1 MIKTKRG
8 LDLPIDG
15 APRQEVSEGPEISRI
30 GIVGYDFP
38 GVKPSMHVSVGERVV
53 PGQPLFSDKK
63 IPDLKIC
70 SPLSGEIS
78 AINRGEKRVLESVE
92 ITIDSGRF
100 GPLFDP
106 IERSKILELGRE
118 RVLNQLVESG
128 QWLAFKGRPYGR
140 SVPPQGKA
148 PEAIFVTSADTR
160 PLCPRPSIV
169 INQRPEEYL
178 AGIDVISVLTEGA
191 VFVCSNQEDSIP
203 VSRNVKVINESFSG
217 PHPAGN
223 AGTHIHFLHPV
234 HLNRSVWQIGYQDV
248 IAIGSFFLSGC
259 IDPYRIVSLAGPRVS
274 DPLLYRTLQG
284 ASISEL
290 TGGKILGTENRVI
303 SGSVIDGRRAAGP
316 TAFLGRFH
324 NQVSVIREGLERDL
338 LEFVSPGANKFS
350 LTNLFLG
357 SFRKMNFDMSTS
369 TEGSPRSIYPLGT
382 YERTMPLDILATPL
396 LKALVV
402 DDLEAAIDL
411 GALELEEEDIALCTF
426 ACPGKYEY
434 GPYLRQMLNRI
445 QEES

>member
-15 APRQEVSEGPEISRI
+15 APRQEVFEGPDISKI
-30 GIVGYDFP
+30 GIVGYDYP
-38 GVKPSMHVSVGERVV
+38 GLKPSMHVAVGDQVV
-53 PGQPLFSDKK
+53 PGQVLFSDKK
-63 IPDLKIC
+63 IPGLKFC

-78 AINRGEKRVLESVE
+78 AVNRGEKRVLESVE
-92 ITIDSGRF
+92 IQVSFSGEE
-100 GPLFDP
+100 PLFEP
-106 IERSKILELGRE
+106 IEHSEISGLGRE
-118 RVLNQLVESG
+118 EVLRRLVDSG
-128 QWLAFKGRPYGR
+128 QWLAFRGRPYGR
-140 SVPPQGKA
+140 SVPPEEKA
-148 PEAIFVTSADTR
+148 PDAIFITSADTR
-160 PLCPRPSIV
+160 PHCPRPSIV
-169 INQRPEEYL
+169 INERSEEYL
-178 AGIDVISVLTEGA
+178 AGIDAVSVLTEGQ
-191 VFVCSNQEDSIP
+191 VFVCTNEEDSVP
-203 VSRNVKVINESFSG
+203 LPQNPKVINESFSG

-223 AGTHIHFLHPV
+223 AGTHIHFLRPV

-248 IAIGSFFLSGC
+248 IAIGAFFLSGC
-259 IDPYRIVSLAGPRVS
+259 VDPYRVISLAGPRVS
-274 DPLLYRTLQG
+274 EPALYRTLQG
-284 ASISEL
+284 ASITEL
-290 TGGKILGTENRVI
+290 TEGKILGSQNRVI
-303 SGSVIDGRRAAGP
+303 SGSVIDGRKAFGS

-324 NQVSVIREGLERDL
+324 SQISVVREGLERDL
-338 LEFVSPGANKFS
+338 LEFVSPGVNKFS

-357 SFRKMNFDMSTS
+357 SFRKINFDMSTS

-402 DDLEAAIDL
+402 DDLEASIDL

-434 GPYLRQMLNRI
+434 GPYLRKMLNRI